1 LAVFC
6 EFLNFIVP
14 IDIIREKYDGG
25 WDQCI
30 KDHQPLIG
38 GRVWFDDHLF
48 RDGAMSPPDMQ
59 DRLNYWE
66 QQGLEPFR
74 ILNGDKAWKD
84 CCIVEAPLGAG
95 PTLPC
100 DWIELSEDGT
110 AATLKGSGPGEVAG
124 PYESRG

>member
-1 LAVFC
+1 MAVFC

-14 IDIIREKYDGG
+14 IHIIRDKYDGG

-38 GRVWFDDHLF
+38 GRVWFDEHLF

-59 DRLNYWE
+59 ELLNYWE
-66 QQGLEPFR
+66 HQALEPFGT
-74 ILNGDKAWKD
+74 LNGEKIWKD
-84 CCIVEAPLGAG
+84 CCIVEGAPLGGG

-110 AATLKGSGPGEVAG
+110 AASLKGSEPGKLAG
-124 PYESRG
+124 PQER